1 MYCQF
6 GQVGRTAE
14 RSGGT
19 GKKVSRHEAG
29 GASIE

>member
-1 MYCQF
+1 MYCQL

-29 GASIE
+29 DISIE